1 MRNFFRKLPVYSF
14 VITLFV
20 PVAAF
25 AAQAAQTMAN
35 CGCPCPCP

>member
-1 MRNFFRKLPVYSF
+1 MRNFFRKAWVSSF

-25 AAQAAQTMAN
+25 AAKAAEA
-35 CGCPCPCP
+35 CSGCPCCP